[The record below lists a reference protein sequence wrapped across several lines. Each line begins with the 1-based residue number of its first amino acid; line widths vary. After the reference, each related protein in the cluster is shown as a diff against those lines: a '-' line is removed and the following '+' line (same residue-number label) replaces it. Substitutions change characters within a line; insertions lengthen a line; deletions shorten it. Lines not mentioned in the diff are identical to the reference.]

1 MTDPALFDGFDDPP
15 LVTPVVFYEKIQ
27 WSRIVILSKPTCG
40 HCQMLIK
47 AGVAAPVQRARWMRI
62 GLDGSVLELCEGH
75 MLQQRER
82 DKS

>member
-1 MTDPALFDGFDDPP
+1 MTTSALFDAFGDSP
-15 LVTPVVFYEKIQ
+15 LTTPVVFYEKIQ
-27 WSRIVILSKPTCG
+27 WSRIVVLNKPTCG

-47 AGVAAPVQRARWMRI
+47 ANVAVPVQRARWMRI

-82 DKS
+82 DGG

>member
-1 MTDPALFDGFDDPP
+1 MTNPALFDDPGDAP
-15 LVTPVVFYEKIQ
+15 LTTPVVFYEKIQ
-27 WSRIVILSKPTCG
+27 WLRIVVLSKPTCG

-47 AGVAAPVQRARWMRI
+47 ASVAVPVQRARWMRV

-82 DKS
+82 DGQ

>member
-1 MTDPALFDGFDDPP
+1 MTTPALFDDFGEAP
-15 LVTPVVFYEKIQ
+15 LTTPVIFYKKIQ
-27 WSRIVILSKPTCG
+27 WSRIVVLNKPTCG

-47 AGVAAPVQRARWMRI
+47 ANVAVPVQRARWMRI

-82 DKS
+82 DES